1 MRIELVI
8 GLMCVLALCSCQNSK
23 YGSDDKVVAVVYDK
37 VLHQSDLQDVL
48 YEGVSYNDSL
58 VKTKAFID
66 NWIRRQLVIH
76 YAKNNMD
83 KSELDFSKQIEDYC
97 NSLIIYKFE
106 SMLIEQKLDTVV
118 SEEEIDKYI
127 EENPPL
133 EVEKEAVRFIILNM
147 RKKELVDKMYNN
159 LYNKAVKERVFEIY

>member
-1 MRIELVI
+1 M
-8 GLMCVLALCSCQNSK
+8 S
-23 YGSDDKVVAVVYDK
+23 
-37 VLHQSDLQDVL
+37 
-48 YEGVSYNDSL
+48 
-58 VKTKAFID
+58 F
-66 NWIRRQLVIH
+66 
-76 YAKNNMD
+76 
-83 KSELDFSKQIEDYC
+83 
-97 NSLIIYKFE
+97 